1 MAQKHRREERERPY
15 TEDTVFLIRLWY
27 LGKYRGCEAIKKLS
41 VRQIAYLLQR
51 SEKNVRE
58 ALGEY
63 YVGVKK

>member
-1 MAQKHRREERERPY
+1 MALVKRALEKDRPY

-27 LGKYRGCEAIKKLS
+27 LGHYCGCEAIKKLNI
-41 VRQIAYLLQR
+41 RQIARLLRR

-63 YVGVKK
+63 LNEKQS